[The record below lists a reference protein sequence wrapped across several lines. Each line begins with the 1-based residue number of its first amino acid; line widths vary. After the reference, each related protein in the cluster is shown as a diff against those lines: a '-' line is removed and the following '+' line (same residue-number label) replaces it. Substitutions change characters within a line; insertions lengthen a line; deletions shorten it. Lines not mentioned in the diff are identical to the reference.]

1 MSPDKPALPPPG
13 PAHGAMQV
21 AWVYV
26 LLVGS
31 LLLRLSVL
39 DYSSGDYRAF
49 LSVWY
54 DHLVEHGRW
63 AALKDDFSNYPPLYL
78 YLLSLATFLPLPKLY
93 SIKLLSIAADYIL
106 AWFLFRIVRCRFPEG
121 PWPWAAAGALLF
133 LPTVWLNSAVWGQ
146 CDAMFTAAL
155 VATLYYLMSGR
166 PLAAM
171 VAFGLAGSLKPQ
183 AIFLLPFLVGA
194 FPLIRIPWRYAA
206 VPVGVYALI
215 GLPAMLAGRPVLEV
229 MLHWGR
235 QTPFFRKLTVG
246 ATNWYQW
253 LSDAHYDSFH
263 TTGIVLTLVVTVFL
277 ILAMQQPPSMD
288 RRTWLVTT
296 ATFSTLFAPYFLP
309 GMHERYFYAAD
320 VFSIAYAF
328 FVPGGWRVAL
338 AVQGCSF
345 FTYLPYLFEREPVP
359 RPFLALVMTAALAL
373 VGRDLV
379 RAIVQPKPKPESA

>member
-1 MSPDKPALPPPG
+1 
-13 PAHGAMQV
+13 MQ
-21 AWVYV
+21 AGLITV
-26 LLVGS
+26 LLAGA

-54 DHLVEHGRW
+54 DYLVEHGHW

-78 YLLSLATFLPLPKLY
+78 YLLTLATFLPLPKLY
-93 SIKLLSIAADYIL
+93 SIKLLSIAADYVL
-106 AWFLFRIVRCRFPEG
+106 AWFLYRIVRSRFPEG
-121 PWPWAAAGALLF
+121 LEAWAAASGILF
-133 LPTVWLNSAVWGQ
+133 LPTVWFNSAVWGQ
-146 CDAMFTAAL
+146 CDAMFTAGL

-183 AIFLLPFLVGA
+183 AIFLLPFVVGA
-194 FPLIRIPWRYAA
+194 FGLLRIPWKYAA
-206 VPVGVYALI
+206 TPIGVYALV
-215 GLPAMLAGRPVLEV
+215 GLPAVLAGRPVLDV

-253 LSDAHYDSFH
+253 VSDAHYDTFH
-263 TTGIVLTLVVTVFL
+263 TTGVVLTLVVTVFL
-277 ILAMQQPPSMD
+277 ILAMQQPTSMD
-288 RRTWLVTT
+288 RRTWLVST

-309 GMHERYFYAAD
+309 SMHERYFYAAD
-320 VFSIAYAF
+320 VLSLTYAF
-328 FVPGGWRVAL
+328 FVKGGWRIAV
-338 AVQGCSF
+338 AVQFCSF

-359 RPFLALVMTAALAL
+359 RPFLAILMTAAMAL
-373 VGRDLV
+373 VGKDLV
-379 RAIVQPKPKPESA
+379 RSMVLRKVESV